1 MRLSHKGNRGAISY
15 YRQVYHLDA
24 AALETQYS
32 KWKFMSRMGE
42 VSIYLSFLH
51 AVNGLLR
58 CQKMTIYIL
67 CTGFCL
73 GSKNLL
79 LSHNTRWH
87 AEVFGQPSLHLAK
100 VFVVAAGR
108 IRELATMLRF
118 LAVFVAMSPLI
129 ALKLANFAP
138 FGKVQKVVC
147 TCLRL
152 CFLG

>member
-1 MRLSHKGNRGAISY
+1 
-15 YRQVYHLDA
+15 
-24 AALETQYS
+24 
-32 KWKFMSRMGE
+32 MSRMGE

-58 CQKMTIYIL
+58 CQKMTIYPL
-67 CTGFCL
+67 YSTGFCF
-73 GSKNLL
+73 GEQKDGENLP

-100 VFVVAAGR
+100 GFVFAADR

-129 ALKLANFAP
+129 AQKRANFAP